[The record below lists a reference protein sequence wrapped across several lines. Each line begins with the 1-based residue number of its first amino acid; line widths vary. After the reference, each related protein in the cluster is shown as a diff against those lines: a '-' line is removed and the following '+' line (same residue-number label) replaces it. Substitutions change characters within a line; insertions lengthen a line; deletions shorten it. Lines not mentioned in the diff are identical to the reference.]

1 MALVDLL
8 QFVSGDLFG
17 ECALQQVIYFPLG
30 EETADLTG
38 MVRDTIR
45 LSHSAKVHILN
56 LACIMS
62 YCQEHW
68 HIMYDFVVPF
78 WGGSFLVRYE
88 EPHAKQI

>member
-8 QFVSGDLFG
+8 QFVSDDLFG

-68 HIMYDFVVPF
+68 TY
-78 WGGSFLVRYE
+78 YE
-88 EPHAKQI
+88 